1 MATNVSSNS
10 TRLLYC
16 FHLPDPSFQFAHLRY
31 LSNLI
36 TGVIN
41 AFFAPFAVVA
51 NFLVFTAILRS
62 PSLRSPSCLLIA
74 CLALSDLLVSLIVQ
88 PTYVA
93 YRFSEIRYGYVHCTI
108 RLLYATGF
116 YVCYGVSFMTL
127 SAISFERYLALR
139 LHLRYKG
146 LVTAKRVLLV
156 AVFIWLLNIALTS
169 LQWARINKF
178 ARGVHLFFWFA
189 SLFIAGISQFGIH
202 LIVRRHCRQIQQQQ
216 QFSSSSHHNFR
227 KQVKLA
233 VSVAYIVGIY
243 FSFNLPVLIVT
254 ALHQIVTGHIDSYDY
269 YSWSET
275 VAFLNSFVN
284 PLICFWRSKEIRK
297 AIWKLLGHGFC
308 KKWIPENLEDD
319 SRA

>member
-1 MATNVSSNS
+1 MAGNITTEN
-10 TRLLYC
+10 TKLLYC
-16 FHLPDPSFQFAHLRY
+16 FHLPDPDFQFAHHRY

-41 AFFAPFAVVA
+41 ALFAPFAVVA
-51 NFLVFTAILRS
+51 NFLVFFAILLNR
-62 PSLRSPSCLLIA
+62 SLRSPSCLLIA

-93 YRFSEIRYGYVHCTI
+93 YRFSEIRFGYVNCAT
-108 RLLYATGF
+108 RLLYATVF
-116 YVCYGVSFMTL
+116 YICYGVSFMTL

-146 LVTAKRVLLV
+146 LVTGKRVLLV
-156 AVFIWLLNIALTS
+156 AILMWVLNIGLTS
-169 LQWARINKF
+169 LQWARINRI
-178 ARGVHLFFWFA
+178 ARGIHLFFWFA
-189 SLFIAGISQFGIH
+189 SLFIAGISQLRIH
-202 LIVRRHCRQIQQQQ
+202 LIVRRHYRQIQQQQ
-216 QFSSSSHHNFR
+216 PLSSGNQNFR
-227 KQVKLA
+227 IQVKLA

-243 FSFNLPVLIVT
+243 FLFNFPVLVVT

-284 PLICFWRSKEIRK
+284 PLICFWRSEDIRK
-297 AIWKLLGHGFC
+297 AIWKILRHGVC
-308 KKWIPENLEDD
+308 KKWIPENLDDD
-319 SRA
+319 SRT